1 MLETLR
7 EFGAINSF
15 AVLLADLLKRYR
27 ANCYEQGQVEAA
39 IKRAKNPKQ
48 VDAALALLR
57 PILDDYQT
65 LLDSAGHIDFDDMI
79 GKAIEYVRE
88 GRFRS
93 PWRYILVDEFQ
104 DISEARA
111 RLIRY
116 LRDSAPECSLFCVG
130 DDWQAIYRFTGSDLS
145 FTTAF
150 SERFG
155 TTKVTALDLTFR
167 FNNSISD
174 VATRFVL
181 ANPIQ
186 VRKQLNTLQKVK
198 RPAVSLLREDN
209 RPKPGNEEPSRL
221 EKVVARIAEIAEPGS
236 SVYLLGRYG
245 FNLPDRGE
253 LRRLASS
260 FPTLALE
267 CHTIHAAKGKEADYV
282 VLLGLETGKHG
293 FPSQKTTHPLLEA
306 LLPAQE
312 DFLMLRSV
320 GCFMW
325 PLPGQDSV
333 LI

>member
-186 VRKQLNTLQKVK
+186 VRKQLNTLQRLNALRYPCSGKTTGPN
-198 RPAVSLLREDN
+198 PATRSQAGWRRSLPASQKLPSLGAVFICLGATALTCQTEANCGDSHRVSLR
-209 RPKPGNEEPSRL
+209 
-221 EKVVARIAEIAEPGS
+221 
-236 SVYLLGRYG
+236 
-245 FNLPDRGE
+245 
-253 LRRLASS
+253 
-260 FPTLALE
+260 
-267 CHTIHAAKGKEADYV
+267 
-282 VLLGLETGKHG
+282 
-293 FPSQKTTHPLLEA
+293 
-306 LLPAQE
+306 
-312 DFLMLRSV
+312 
-320 GCFMW
+320 
-325 PLPGQDSV
+325 
-333 LI
+333 